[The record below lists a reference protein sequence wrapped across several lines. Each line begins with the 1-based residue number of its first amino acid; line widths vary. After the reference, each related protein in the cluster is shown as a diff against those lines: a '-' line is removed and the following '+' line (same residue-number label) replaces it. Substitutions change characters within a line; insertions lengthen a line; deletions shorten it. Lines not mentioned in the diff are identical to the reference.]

1 MIFKNCPLRS
11 FLLSVQLCK
20 DAQEWRECVSFYRK
34 LMSSFLQLPSLS
46 PVCQLDILD
55 LLQML
60 ILGLPELHLV
70 GGSGP
75 HEGNILVGG
84 RPVCDD
90 GHNVQNALVVCR
102 FPFYLGA
109 MISNRPLKM
118 MITSKTSKC
127 HHPPRML
134 GYPSGLPTHWSHF
147 GAVAPNFAMDNVQ
160 CLGNET
166 SLLDCP
172 HLKVCDSYNQSLVSF
187 MTGLW

>member
-1 MIFKNCPLRS
+1 MIFQNCPLRS

-20 DAQEWRECVSFYRK
+20 DVQESRECVSFYRK

-46 PVCQLDILD
+46 HVCELDILD

-60 ILGLPELHLV
+60 IIGLPELHLV

-90 GHNVQNALVVCR
+90 GHNAQNALVVCR
-102 FPFYLGA
+102 FPFLSWCNDIKQATEKNDYFVELQ
-109 MISNRPLKM
+109 MS
-118 MITSKTSKC
+118 
-127 HHPPRML
+127 PPRML
-134 GYPSGLPTHWSHF
+134 GYSSGLPTHWSHF

-172 HLKVCDSYNQSLVSF
+172 HLKVCNSNNQLGVI
-187 MTGLW
+187 

>member
-1 MIFKNCPLRS
+1 
-11 FLLSVQLCK
+11 
-20 DAQEWRECVSFYRK
+20 
-34 LMSSFLQLPSLS
+34 MSSFLQLPSLS
-46 PVCQLDILD
+46 HVCQLDILD
-55 LLQML
+55 LLQMS

-90 GHNVQNALVVCR
+90 GHNAQNALVVCR
-102 FPFYLGA
+102 FPFYLDA
-109 MISNRPLKM
+109 MQATENNDYFVELQMS
-118 MITSKTSKC
+118 
-127 HHPPRML
+127 PPRML
-134 GYPSGLPTHWSHF
+134 GYSSGLPTHWSHF

-172 HLKVCDSYNQSLVSF
+172 HLKVCNSYIPKLGVIYDGSMIKFL
-187 MTGLW
+187 M